1 MSSIVKDKKV
11 SNGKIILD
19 HQFEF
24 VDENF
29 KTNFAIFSNQN
40 SFKIKHFSLN
50 ILFLEDLK
58 DSKVSGFN
66 EKKWSN
72 HMEMSFLKG

>member
-19 HQFEF
+19 HQFEY

-29 KTNFAIFSNQN
+29 KTSFVIFSNQN
-40 SFKIKHFSLN
+40 SF
-50 ILFLEDLK
+50 
-58 DSKVSGFN
+58 
-66 EKKWSN
+66 
-72 HMEMSFLKG
+72 

>member
-1 MSSIVKDKKV
+1 MLIRISKLSLPY
-11 SNGKIILD
+11 S
-19 HQFEF
+19 
-24 VDENF
+24 
-29 KTNFAIFSNQN
+29 QN

-66 EKKWSN
+66 EKKSGN

>member
-1 MSSIVKDKKV
+1 MSSIVKDKKE

-19 HQFEF
+19 HQFEY

-29 KTNFAIFSNQN
+29 KTSFAIFLNQN
-40 SFKIKHFSLN
+40 SFKMKHFSLN
-50 ILFLEDLK
+50 ILSLEDLK

-66 EKKWSN
+66 KKSN